1 MQMAS
6 VKKIAVT
13 AASGS
18 LGAAIIRAAID
29 LVGKENVIGLART
42 PANAAHLGVEI
53 RAGDYN
59 ERDLL
64 EVSLQGVNTLLL
76 VSGNDDP
83 SKRIDQHRN
92 VIDAAKNAGVSKIV
106 YTSVQ
111 GAEEDTAFSPVVS
124 SNRQTEEDVRA
135 SGLDYVIGRNGIYI
149 EPDVEYIDNYK
160 ERGVIANCAGDA
172 RCGYTT
178 RSELAEAYAQ
188 MLTEKKHD
196 GKTYN
201 LHGEAITQSQL
212 ADYLNFAFG
221 THLTYQAMS
230 VAEYR
235 KERISELGPFMG
247 EIIAGI
253 YEGIRKGKLDN
264 ESHFEA
270 AAGRP
275 HQSWQSYFEGLKAK
289 SVSP

>member
-1 MQMAS
+1 MQ
-6 VKKIAVT
+6 KIAVT

-18 LGAAIIRAAID
+18 LGRAIIQAAID
-29 LVGKENVIGLART
+29 LVGQDNVVGLART
-42 PANAAHLGVEI
+42 PSKAAHLGVEI

-59 ERDLL
+59 KRDLL
-64 EVSLQGVNTLLL
+64 EASLQGVGTLLL

-83 SKRIDQHRN
+83 SKRITQHRN
-92 VIDAAKNAGVSKIV
+92 AIEAAKNAGVSKIV

-111 GAEEDTAFSPVVS
+111 GAEEDTAFSPVVQ
-124 SNRQTEEDVRA
+124 SNRQTEDDVRS
-135 SGLDYVIGRNGIYI
+135 SGLRWAIGRNGIYI
-149 EPDVEYIDNYK
+149 EPDVEYIEQYK

-178 RSELAEAYAQ
+178 RSELAFAYARL
-188 MLTEKKHD
+188 LTEKKHD
-196 GKTYN
+196 GHTYN

-212 ADYLNFAFG
+212 ASYLNVAFG
-221 THLTYQAMS
+221 THLTYQPMS

-235 KERISELGPFMG
+235 KERISALGPFMG

-264 ESHFEA
+264 ESHFETA
-270 AAGRP
+270 ASRP
-275 HQSWQSYFEGLKAK
+275 HQGWQSYFEGLKAK
-289 SVSP
+289 RANP